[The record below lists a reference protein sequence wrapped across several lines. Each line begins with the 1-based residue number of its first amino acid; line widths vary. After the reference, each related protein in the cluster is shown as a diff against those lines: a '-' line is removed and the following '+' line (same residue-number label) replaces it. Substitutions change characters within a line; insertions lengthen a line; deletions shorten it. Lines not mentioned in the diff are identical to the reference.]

1 MEILVFICPSRR
13 LNYVIIA
20 SFSILFVSFCTAVS
34 VILCY
39 IFWVTN
45 NTFKFITH
53 YCFHVVCF
61 VMGYVVLVD
70 NLVMLLIV
78 NL

>member
-1 MEILVFICPSRR
+1 M
-13 LNYVIIA
+13 IA
-20 SFSILFVSFCTAVS
+20 SFSSLSISLCSAVS
-34 VILCY
+34 V
-39 IFWVTN
+39 
-45 NTFKFITH
+45 KFITH
-53 YCFHVVCF
+53 YCLHVVCL